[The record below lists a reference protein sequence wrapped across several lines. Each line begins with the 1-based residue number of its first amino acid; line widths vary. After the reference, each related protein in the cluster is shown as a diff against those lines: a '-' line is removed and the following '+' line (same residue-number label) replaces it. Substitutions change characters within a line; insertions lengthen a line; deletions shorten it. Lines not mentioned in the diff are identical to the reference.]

1 MANIQGS
8 MKVALSIIV
17 ISLIMSSVI
26 QMVYSFVVATI
37 PAENRDENS
46 FLAPVWS
53 TLGAN
58 SSKPTEHG
66 LAPIAIYIV
75 VIGAFVSLI
84 FVGISLFG
92 KGGSR
97 SRGGYRRSYRR

>member
-8 MKVALSIIV
+8 MKIALSIIV

-26 QMVYSFVVATI
+26 QMVHSFVVTSI
-37 PAENRDENS
+37 PEEDRDENS

-58 SSKPTEHG
+58 SSTPNEHG
-66 LAPIAIYIV
+66 LAPISIYIV

-84 FVGISLFG
+84 FLGINLFG
-92 KGGSR
+92 KSGNKSR
-97 SRGGYRRSYRR
+97 YRRTSYRR

>member
-8 MKVALSIIV
+8 MKIALSIIV

-26 QMVYSFVVATI
+26 QMVHSFVVASI
-37 PAENRDENS
+37 DANDRNDDS

-58 SSKPTEHG
+58 STTPDEHG
-66 LAPIAIYIV
+66 LAPISIYIV

-92 KGGSR
+92 KGGSK
-97 SRGGYRRSYRR
+97 SGYRRSYRR